1 MTAALM
7 SLGNGLALLL
17 TAAQII
23 LYSLNLGVGAI
34 SDRCHHGPLGRHTGL
49 IVKLPDSKTE
59 TKVTSETEMRTS

>member
-1 MTAALM
+1 M

-34 SDRCHHGPLGRHTGL
+34 SDRCHHCPL
-49 IVKLPDSKTE
+49 
-59 TKVTSETEMRTS
+59 

>member
-1 MTAALM
+1 M

-34 SDRCHHGPLGRHTGL
+34 WTDAHHCPL
-49 IVKLPDSKTE
+49 
-59 TKVTSETEMRTS
+59 